1 MIGLPGEQ
9 EGSPGSFFVGS
20 DDWSDALRP
29 APSTFGERFNRYF
42 TQYLQEMGIILTK
55 FSIIITIKLQ
65 IEIQTSVF
73 DVKREY
79 GVSYEKE

>member
-29 APSTFGERFNRYF
+29 APSAFGKRFSRC
-42 TQYLQEMGIILTK
+42 TVQYLQKTVIILTK
-55 FSIIITIKLQ
+55 FSITITIKLQ